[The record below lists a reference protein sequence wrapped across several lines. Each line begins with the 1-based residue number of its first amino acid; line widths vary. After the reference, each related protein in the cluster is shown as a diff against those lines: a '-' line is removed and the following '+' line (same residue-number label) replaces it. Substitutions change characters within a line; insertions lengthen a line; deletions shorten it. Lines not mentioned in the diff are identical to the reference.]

1 MEITLEQSLASAIRY
16 IQDNAI
22 EGTKYYF
29 GEVPED
35 YYVPSIYFQIP
46 FLSGEKATLR
56 THRQTLTLNIWIME
70 HETWDAQAKAAE
82 MLEKIMLDNCIFPII
97 SENGA
102 KISKGL
108 RIKEPATRK
117 IEDGIV
123 QLTFSFDSYFHP
135 ERDVTK
141 MQKFYVE
148 CQKADRR

>member
-1 MEITLEQSLASAIRY
+1 MEIALEQSLASAIRY

-22 EGTKYYF
+22 EGTEYYF
-29 GEVPED
+29 GNIPED

-82 MLEKIMLDNCIFPII
+82 LFEKIMLDNCIFPII
-97 SENGA
+97 SKDGGMV
-102 KISKGL
+102 SKGL

-123 QLTFSFDSYFHP
+123 QLTFSFDTYFHP
-135 ERDVTK
+135 EKDAAK

-148 CQKADRR
+148 CQKAVRR